1 MIRTATTVLA
11 ALALSTAGCGK
22 SAPPEP
28 APVAAA
34 DVAASHAAAPEA
46 NIIRPVTMAPPME
59 RVVGHPTP
67 KDRVAHGG
75 GDAPAAAP
83 DDHAAAPDDHAGHGH
98 DPDHPPID
106 CPLAAAGV
114 DAHHHKP
121 FADTEKYIAHLERA
135 DRAVWQKPDE
145 VVTALKLTG
154 SEKVYDI
161 GAGSGYFSFRFAA
174 ALPSGSVVAA
184 DTEPEM
190 VRHVHHKAMTEGI
203 GNVTAKVIA
212 TDDPGVSDDVDLV
225 FICDV
230 LHHVEDRPAWMAKL
244 ASEMKPGARLA
255 VIEFKM
261 GELPVGPPEA
271 MRMTRAA
278 TVKVAE
284 DAGLTL
290 VSEETELLPY
300 QVLYVFR
307 KG

>member
-1 MIRTATTVLA
+1 MTRTATAVLA
-11 ALALSTAGCGK
+11 AFALTAAGCGK
-22 SAPPEP
+22 SAPTEPGPAP
-28 APVAAA
+28 APVAPDDAI
-34 DVAASHAAAPEA
+34 ASHAAAPEEA
-46 NIIRPVTMAPPME
+46 IIQPVTMAPPVD
-59 RVVGHPTP
+59 RVVGHPAP
-67 KDRVAHGG
+67 KDRVEHPGAVAEGAPPA
-75 GDAPAAAP
+75 DAPG
-83 DDHAAAPDDHAGHGH
+83 HAGHGH

-114 DAHHHKP
+114 DAHHMKP
-121 FADTEKYIAHLERA
+121 FADTEEYIAHLERA

-145 VVTALKLTG
+145 VVAALKLSG

-184 DTEPEM
+184 DTEAEM

-203 GNVTAKVIA
+203 ANVTAKVIA

-225 FICDV
+225 FVCDV

-244 ASEMKPGARLA
+244 GSEMKVGARL
-255 VIEFKM
+255 VIIEFKM

-271 MRMTRAA
+271 MRMTRDA
-278 TVKVAE
+278 TVKLPE

-290 VSEETELLPY
+290 VSEDTELLPY